1 MGAYSKP
8 FFKLLTFL
16 LGNNEDKKPPL
27 RSSPLPVFLRSK
39 QIVVVGSEGG
49 EGIEGKVF
57 FLTLPLV
64 SRKGIPAAPPNK
76 QHHPQK

>member
-1 MGAYSKP
+1 MGVYNKP

-16 LGNNEDKKPPL
+16 LGNNEDKKTPL
-27 RSSPLPVFLRSK
+27 RSSSCRSFLWSK

-49 EGIEGKVF
+49 EDRGEVS
-57 FLTLPLV
+57 FLTLPLA

-76 QHHPQK
+76 HHHPQK